1 MGKIRTLIA
10 HDNLNV
16 TNDIINTM
24 NNLGYVEIVGTAINS
39 TEAYNKIIDLKPE
52 IVFAKIDMDSMSSIE
67 LMKKS
72 KEDLQDNIPI
82 FNFITKQNVSSEYI
96 KEAYNIIGR
105 KLNPFV
111 EEPINKLEINS
122 IMKNYKEYKEENN

>member
-24 NNLGYVEIVGTAINS
+24 NNLGYVEIVGIAINS
-39 TEAYNKIIDLKPE
+39 TETYNKIIDLKPE

>member
-10 HDNLNV
+10 HNDENV
-16 TNDIINTM
+16 TNNIINTM
-24 NNLGYVEIVGTAINS
+24 KNLDYVEVVGTANNGKE
-39 TEAYNKIIDLKPE
+39 TYNKIVDLKPE
-52 IVFAKIDMDSMSSIE
+52 VVFAKIDMEHMSSIE
-67 LMKKS
+67 IIKKS

-82 FNFITKQNVSSEYI
+82 FKFITKRDVSSEYI
-96 KEAYNIIGR
+96 KEAYSIIGR

>member
-10 HDNLNV
+10 HDDLNV

-24 NNLGYVEIVGTAINS
+24 NNLGYVEIVGTAMNG
-39 TEAYNKIIDLKPE
+39 TETYNKIIDLKPE